1 MKNRMPLSQA
11 LSIARRFMMEI
22 ALHCNKAIV
31 VGSTRRLKV
40 DVGDIEVVCL
50 PLEDD
55 PLSLDKHFHKDYP
68 GIKINGSRLKRFYY
82 PKSQVQIE
90 LYITNPAD
98 YGRIVAIR
106 TGSSAY
112 SHYVLATT
120 WNRKGWCGTKDGL
133 RRKKECDH
141 KKKTWQI
148 NKEFKEHPTKPP
160 PFDTEEEFF
169 KFLGLDWIEPSRR
182 SWVSKNQSL
191 NYSS

>member
-1 MKNRMPLSQA
+1 
-11 LSIARRFMMEI
+11 MEI

-68 GIKINGSRLKRFYY
+68 GIKINGQRLKRFYY

-90 LYITNPAD
+90 LYITNLID

-106 TGSSAY
+106 TGSSAF
-112 SHYVLATT
+112 SHNVLAIT
-120 WNRKGWCGTKDGL
+120 WNRLGWCGTKDGL

-141 KKKTWQI
+141 KGQTWKI
-148 NKEFKEHPTKPP
+148 KKEFKEHSTLPP
-160 PFDTEEEFF
+160 PFTTEEAFF
-169 KFLGLDWIEPSRR
+169 EFLGIDWIEPSRR
-182 SWVSKNQSL
+182 SWISKHQNL